1 MTDLERG
8 TVRPASADYALDAVY
23 ENRGKLG
30 PCPAC
35 GDAPDHR
42 PDDQKCVERRVL
54 AVRAAR
60 EAQERLLE
68 AERRCLDA
76 VDSDL
81 TGRVSEQLRRL
92 MVD

>member
-1 MTDLERG
+1 MDERG
-8 TVRPASADYALDAVY
+8 TVRPASDDYALDASY

-42 PDDQKCVERRVL
+42 PDDQRCVERRVL

-60 EAQERLLE
+60 KAHEELRA
-68 AERRCLDA
+68 LD
-76 VDSDL
+76 
-81 TGRVSEQLRRL
+81 REQRSLDDY